1 MWHHHH
7 QHRRRGLGYLI
18 LTILVSKG
26 PMTGAD
32 IMREIEKVTQGFWKP
47 SPGAIYP
54 ALDKLEAEGYVQ
66 VAKVEGLK
74 NYYEITE
81 KGKQLISPEHQY
93 EVIIDEIDSNIRYL
107 IENKSSL
114 SPQQIEKV
122 KEILKRGLEEFDKGS

>member
-1 MWHHHH
+1 MWHHH

-66 VAKVEGLK
+66 VAKVEGSK

-81 KGKQLISPEHQY
+81 KGKQLISPEHRH

-107 IENKSSL
+107 IQNKSYL

-122 KEILKRGLEEFDKGS
+122 KEILKRGLEEFDKSS

>member
-7 QHRRRGLGYLI
+7 QHRRRGLAYLI
-18 LTILVSKG
+18 LTILASKG

-54 ALDKLEAEGYVQ
+54 ALDKLEAEGYIQ
-66 VAKVEGLK
+66 IAKVEGSK

-93 EVIIDEIDSNIRYL
+93 EVIIDEIDYNIRYL
-107 IENKSSL
+107 VENRSSL

-122 KEILKRGLEEFDKGS
+122 KEILKKGLEEFDKSS

>member
-1 MWHHHH
+1 MWHRH
-7 QHRRRGLGYLI
+7 HRRRGLGYLI

-66 VAKVEGLK
+66 VAKVEGSK

>member
-7 QHRRRGLGYLI
+7 HRRRGLGYLI
-18 LTILVSKG
+18 LTILASKG

-54 ALDKLEAEGYVQ
+54 ALDKLEVEGYVK
-66 VAKVEGLK
+66 VTKVEGAK

-81 KGKQLISPEHQY
+81 EGRLLISPEHQY
-93 EVIIDEIDSNIRYL
+93 EVIIEEMESNLRYL
-107 IENKSSL
+107 IENKNSL
-114 SPQQIEKV
+114 SSQQIERIKQ
-122 KEILKRGLEEFDKGS
+122 ILKIGVEEFDKSS

>member
-7 QHRRRGLGYLI
+7 WHRRRGLAYLI
-18 LTILVSKG
+18 LTILASKG

-54 ALDKLEAEGYVQ
+54 ALEKLESEGYIKIS
-66 VAKVEGLK
+66 KVEGAK

-81 KGKQLISPEHQY
+81 KGRQIISPEHQY
-93 EVIIDEIDSNIRYL
+93 EVLIDEIDYNIRYL

-114 SPQQIEKV
+114 SPQQIERI
-122 KEILKRGLEEFDKGS
+122 KEILKKGLEELDRSN

>member
-1 MWHHHH
+1 MWHHH
-7 QHRRRGLGYLI
+7 HRRRGLGYLI

-54 ALDKLEAEGYVQ
+54 ALDKLEAEGYIQ
-66 VAKVEGLK
+66 VAKVEGSK

-122 KEILKRGLEEFDKGS
+122 KEILKRGLEEFDKSR

>member
-1 MWHHHH
+1 MWHHH
-7 QHRRRGLGYLI
+7 HRRRGLGYLI

-66 VAKVEGLK
+66 VAKVEGSK

-122 KEILKRGLEEFDKGS
+122 KEILKRGLEEFDKSR

>member
-1 MWHHHH
+1 MLHHH
-7 QHRRRGLGYLI
+7 HRRRGLGYLI

-54 ALDKLEAEGYVQ
+54 ALDKLEAEGYVK
-66 VAKVEGLK
+66 VAKVEGSK

-93 EVIIDEIDSNIRYL
+93 EVIIDETDSNIRYL

-122 KEILKRGLEEFDKGS
+122 KEILKRGLEEFDKSS